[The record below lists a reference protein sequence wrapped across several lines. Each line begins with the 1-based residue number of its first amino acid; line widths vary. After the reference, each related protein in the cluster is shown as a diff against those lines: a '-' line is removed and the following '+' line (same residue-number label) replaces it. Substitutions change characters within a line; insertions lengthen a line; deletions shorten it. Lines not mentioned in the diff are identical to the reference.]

1 MSRDRMEGGGGGI
14 FPRGVSFLS
23 RCLVR
28 KRCNAPIDNM
38 PTRQPLPPRCI
49 DTCHVAPIFHRSH
62 PFRPSRIFERR
73 STARLVCR
81 STYELCACV
90 YIYIYYYSNYLK
102 FTEILFYYS
111 TLPAIPLLHSWS
123 LFVFLRYLKCFVN
136 RYVQLRMIKFVV
148 FIAQSTLLLLL
159 YIEKKREND
168 NDRQDFLKTGN
179 CDCMHCAEWK
189 VRLCLG

>member
-1 MSRDRMEGGGGGI
+1 MYVYITRNDPPGNNALRCHGIGWKEGRGGGI

-73 STARLVCR
+73 STAPLVCR

-111 TLPAIPLLHSWS
+111 TLPATS
-123 LFVFLRYLKCFVN
+123 
-136 RYVQLRMIKFVV
+136 
-148 FIAQSTLLLLL
+148 
-159 YIEKKREND
+159 
-168 NDRQDFLKTGN
+168 
-179 CDCMHCAEWK
+179 
-189 VRLCLG
+189 